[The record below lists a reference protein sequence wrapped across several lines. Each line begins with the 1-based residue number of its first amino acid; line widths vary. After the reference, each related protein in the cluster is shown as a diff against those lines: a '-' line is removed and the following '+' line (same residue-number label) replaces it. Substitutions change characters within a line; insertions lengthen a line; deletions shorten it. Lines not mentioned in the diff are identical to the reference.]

1 MARPVRWPP
10 VPREKTFLERI
21 AERGGA
27 RKPYETTTEEDVYAL
42 MESVR
47 RHLARL
53 LNARH
58 EMSQAL
64 PDYGLPALID
74 LPVDIEGYVH
84 SVQEAIRTAIEKYEP
99 RLRRVRVTREDTEE
113 RNIQRLVFRIE
124 AVLKGAV
131 DEYRVGYRTAVR
143 GDGQFDVSD

>member
-1 MARPVRWPP
+1 
-10 VPREKTFLERI
+10 VPREQTFLERI

-27 RKPYETTTEEDVYAL
+27 RKPYEPTTEEDVYAL

-53 LNARH
+53 LNARY

-124 AVLKGAV
+124 AVLRGSA